1 MARGCVRRV
10 AATNIATLQ
19 REWIVSFRARLV

>member
-1 MARGCVRRV
+1 VRRV